1 MGTRVPVSD
10 PKRVDSK
17 LLQALKVVK
26 KQPIYVMIH
35 FEHPDE
41 ITRQTVEAVR
51 KLRSI
56 GTICFS
62 QSVFLKGVNDSYET
76 LYKLFSRLVEIGI
89 KPYYLFRCDPVKGAE
104 HFIVDIKKEIE
115 ITTKLRASLSGLA
128 CPMYVIDVP
137 GGSGKVP
144 VPLNFWKYNL
154 NTYKDFKEKHI
165 HI

>member
-1 MGTRVPVSD
+1 
-10 PKRVDSK
+10 
-17 LLQALKVVK
+17 
-26 KQPIYVMIH
+26 MIH

-104 HFIVDIKKEIE
+104 HFIVDIKK
-115 ITTKLRASLSGLA
+115 
-128 CPMYVIDVP
+128 
-137 GGSGKVP
+137 
-144 VPLNFWKYNL
+144 
-154 NTYKDFKEKHI
+154 
-165 HI
+165 